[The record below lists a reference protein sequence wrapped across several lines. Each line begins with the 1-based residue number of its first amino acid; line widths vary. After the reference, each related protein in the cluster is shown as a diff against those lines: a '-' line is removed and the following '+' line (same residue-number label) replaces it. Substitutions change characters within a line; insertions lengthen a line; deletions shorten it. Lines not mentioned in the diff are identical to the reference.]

1 MQLTRFQQWFQG
13 VRIFSH
19 FPNERPLD
27 QNPPTHPQPN
37 IVRLGKTVHKNGRP
51 LSRARNYKKNLL
63 IRNITRLKI
72 YLSILIP
79 RYFRLSYGQV

>member
-37 IVRLGKTVHKNGRP
+37 IVRLGKTVRKNGRP
-51 LSRARNYKKNLL
+51 LTEK
-63 IRNITRLKI
+63 
-72 YLSILIP
+72 
-79 RYFRLSYGQV
+79 